1 MKQQSTRKVYSVLY
15 CFNHNHTKPSN
26 QEIMSALETYIPG
39 FQADHLKAPM
49 NMASHFQVLAG
60 LETSSTKPDSKSR
73 QVNPLEPVPAFN
85 TNNGKTSKPP
95 IVDIIPEVCQDSIS
109 VMQYLNIGGRSVLCL
124 FDRGA
129 NQHLIEGHIAEEI
142 GMKVVS
148 QEPSSIGI
156 VSGERPMDQI
166 WKVPNVTWT
175 NFIW

>member
-1 MKQQSTRKVYSVLY
+1 
-15 CFNHNHTKPSN
+15 
-26 QEIMSALETYIPG
+26 
-39 FQADHLKAPM
+39 M

-60 LETSSTKPDSKSR
+60 LETSSTKPDSYSC

-142 GMKVVS
+142 GMIGKAFSRNV
-148 QEPSSIGI
+148 QPSLPSHNMHIW
-156 VSGERPMDQI
+156 RPFYVFDLLALPHVFSFFCLGVDNGMA
-166 WKVPNVTWT
+166 
-175 NFIW
+175 F